1 MKKRVSS
8 SNLALRF
15 YKCDGWTREDLEPYF
30 IRGTL
35 EDTEEMHGDREDFA
49 YYRLAVYSRLDMK
62 KFYSEKVSEVYR
74 AFDDYPNM
82 TDLEFLES
90 KNW

>member
-1 MKKRVSS
+1 MKKTVSS

-15 YKCDGWTREDLEPYF
+15 YKNAGWTRADIEPYLLT
-30 IRGTL
+30 GYL
-35 EDTEEMHGDREDFA
+35 LDTEFLHNDAPEMA
-49 YYRLAVYSRLDMK
+49 YYILEVHSRLNMP
-62 KFYSEKVSEVYR
+62 KFYEEKVGKVIR

-82 TDLEFLES
+82 TDLQFLES

>member
-15 YKCDGWTREDLEPYF
+15 YKSDGWTREDIEPYL
-30 IRGTL
+30 IRGRL

-49 YYRLAVYSRLDMK
+49 YYRLEPYSRIDMK
-62 KFYSEKVSEVYR
+62 KFYAEKVSNVFR

-82 TDLEFLES
+82 SDLDFLES